1 MPGQRA
7 AGQVQSSLFSIL
19 LGVWCK
25 TPSSPISKGQNPW
38 SETYELRGKPI
49 KHQSPSPS
57 VRRKGPRWPL
67 VAVAVLILVAG
78 LAAVFWFVPV
88 HYYALWPGPV
98 EEVSDL
104 VRVDG
109 GPTVYELNGDLYM
122 LTVSLREVNAFEF
135 ARGWIDPSVDLVARE
150 AIRPEGVTPEEHRT
164 VNLRLMDDSKE
175 TAIAVA
181 LRYLGLPVEYTGE
194 GMLVMSVVEGS
205 PADGLLEVGDVLV
218 KIGETGV
225 EIRDDGIE
233 AILAN
238 EIGDTIPLTVQRADE
253 RIEIEITLAEHTDN
267 PGRPMV
273 GFVPET
279 YNRSLEL
286 PFDIEIE
293 THGMGGP
300 SAGVMYTLTLIDLLT
315 EEDLVG
321 GNIIAG
327 TGTISA
333 DGSVGPIGG
342 VRQKVVAAQNAGA
355 RYVLV
360 PEQNYADAMTVK
372 REDVEIYAV
381 SSIREAVDILE
392 LIAAG

>member
-1 MPGQRA
+1 METSPTEPPEQLAPETSPRSVLSNSPAARRSMIKCLVSERRA
-7 AGQVQSSLFSIL
+7 KCNRHWFSIL

-267 PGRPMV
+267 PGRPDG
-273 GFVPET
+273 GFCPRDLQPIART
-279 YNRSLEL
+279 AIRHRDRNPRDGGAFCRSHVH
-286 PFDIEIE
+286 PDPDRSS
-293 THGMGGP
+293 HRGG
-300 SAGVMYTLTLIDLLT
+300 SGR
-315 EEDLVG
+315 
-321 GNIIAG
+321 
-327 TGTISA
+327 
-333 DGSVGPIGG
+333 
-342 VRQKVVAAQNAGA
+342 RQHHRGY
-355 RYVLV
+355 RDYL
-360 PEQNYADAMTVK
+360 
-372 REDVEIYAV
+372 RG
-381 SSIREAVDILE
+381 R
-392 LIAAG
+392 